1 MHNLL
6 LSITMAVGLKSPQTL
21 LPITGIKLGVSAAG
35 MRYADRA
42 DLVLIEFAPGVNTA
56 IVFTQNRF
64 AAAPV
69 IVAKEHFVSTIPSAL
84 LINAGQANAGT
95 GNAGIEGA
103 RQSCRLVADQLG
115 CLPESVLPFSTGVI
129 GDAPPMDKL
138 GEALPECVSSSVEDA
153 WIAAAHGIMTTDTL
167 AKGCSRTISIDGET
181 VTLTG
186 IAKGSGMIRPNMAT
200 MLAFVGTDIA
210 MDPTLLQRSLGSA
223 VSRSFNRITVD
234 GDTSTNDAC
243 VLMASGAAKLEP
255 LEQDSSA
262 YQQWYEAL
270 CEVLLELAQAIVRDA
285 EGVTKFVTVKVEEGR
300 NEDDCLDVAFTVAHS
315 PLTKTALFASDPNW
329 GRILAA
335 VGRAPIDNLDV
346 DKVSLHI
353 NDVCVLEKGNI
364 ATDYTEERGQAAM
377 APEEIVLRI
386 GLGAGKA
393 SATVWTSDLS
403 YDYIRINAEYRT

>member
-1 MHNLL
+1 
-6 LSITMAVGLKSPQTL
+6 MAIGLKSPEIL
-21 LPITGIKLGVSAAG
+21 LPITGIKLGAAAAG
-35 MRYADRA
+35 LRYRDRP
-42 DLVLIEFAPGVNTA
+42 DLVLVEISPGATTA
-56 IVFTQNRF
+56 VVFTQNRF

-69 IVAKEHFVSTIPSAL
+69 IVAREYFASTVPRAL

-95 GNAGIEGA
+95 GKVGIEVA

-115 CLPESVLPFSTGVI
+115 CSPESVLPFSTGVI
-129 GDAPPMDKL
+129 GDALPLYKL
-138 GEALPECVSSSVEDA
+138 SKALPECVTSSEGGA
-153 WIAAAHGIMTTDTL
+153 WIVAAHGIMTTDTL
-167 AKGCSRTISIDGET
+167 AKGCSRTIMIDGET

-186 IAKGSGMIRPNMAT
+186 ITKGSGMIHPNMAT
-200 MLAFVGTDIA
+200 MLAFVGSDIA
-210 MDPTLLQRSLGSA
+210 MDQALLQASLKRA
-223 VSRSFNRITVD
+223 VSSSFNRITID

-243 VLMASGAAKLEP
+243 VLMASGAVKLDP

-262 YQQWYEAL
+262 FRQWYEAL

-285 EGVTKFVTVKVEEGR
+285 EGATKFVTVQVEEGKS
-300 NEDDCLDVAFTVAHS
+300 ESDCLEVAFTVAHS

-329 GRILAA
+329 GRFLAA
-335 VGRAPIDNLDV
+335 AGRATIDKFDV
-346 DKVSLHI
+346 DKVSLYI
-353 NDVCVLEKGNI
+353 NDVCVFDKGSI

-403 YDYIRINAEYRT
+403 HEYIRINAEYRS

>member
-1 MHNLL
+1 
-6 LSITMAVGLKSPQTL
+6 MAVGLKSPDTL
-21 LPITGIKLGVSAAG
+21 LPITGIKLGASAAG
-35 MRYADRA
+35 LRYADRA
-42 DLVLIEFAPGVNTA
+42 DLVLVEIAPGVNTA

-69 IVAKEHFVSTIPSAL
+69 IVAKEHFASSVPRAL

-95 GNAGIEGA
+95 GKAGITVA
-103 RQSCRLVADQLG
+103 RQSCQLVADQLG
-115 CLPESVLPFSTGVI
+115 CSPESVLPFSTGII
-129 GDAPPMDKL
+129 GDAPPLDKL
-138 GEALPECVSSSVEDA
+138 GKALPECVTSSEEEA

-167 AKGCSRTISIDGET
+167 AKGCSRTITIDGVT

-186 IAKGSGMIRPNMAT
+186 IAKGGGMIRPNMAT
-200 MLAFVGTDIA
+200 MLAFVATDVA
-210 MDPTLLQRSLGSA
+210 MDTALLQASLLSA
-223 VSRSFNRITVD
+223 VNSSFNRITVD

-243 VLMASGAAKLEP
+243 VLMASGAAKLAP

-270 CEVLLELAQAIVRDA
+270 CELLLELAQAIVRDA
-285 EGVTKFVTVKVEEGR
+285 EGATKFVTVRVEEGEFE
-300 NEDDCLDVAFTVAHS
+300 NDCLDVAFTVAHS

-329 GRILAA
+329 GRVLAA

-353 NDVCVLEKGNI
+353 NDVCVLENGNI

-386 GLGAGKA
+386 GLGTGKA
-393 SATVWTSDLS
+393 SASVWTSDLS

>member
-1 MHNLL
+1 
-6 LSITMAVGLKSPQTL
+6 MAVGLKSPETL
-21 LPITGIKLGVSAAG
+21 QPITGIKLGTSAAG
-35 MRYADRA
+35 LRYEDRA
-42 DLVLIEFAPGVNTA
+42 DLVLVEIAPGVNTA

-69 IVAKEHFVSTIPSAL
+69 IVAKEHFASTVPRAL

-95 GNAGIEGA
+95 GKGGIEIA
-103 RQSCRLVADQLG
+103 RQSCQLVADQLG
-115 CLPESVLPFSTGVI
+115 CSLESVLPFSTGVI
-129 GDAPPMDKL
+129 GEAPPMVKL
-138 GEALPECVSSSVEDA
+138 GMALPECVTSSEEDA
-153 WIAAAHGIMTTDTL
+153 WIAAAYGIMTTDTL
-167 AKGCSRTISIDGET
+167 AKGCSRTITIDGET
-181 VTLTG
+181 INLTG
-186 IAKGSGMIRPNMAT
+186 IAKGSGMIHPNMAT

-262 YQQWYEAL
+262 YKQWHEAL
-270 CEVLLELAQAIVRDA
+270 YEVLSELAQAIVRDA
-285 EGVTKFVTVKVEEGR
+285 EGATKFVTVKVEEGR
-300 NEDDCLDVAFTVAHS
+300 DEKNCLDVAFTVAHS

-335 VGRAPIDNLDV
+335 VGRAPIDNLDIN
-346 DKVSLHI
+346 KVSLHI
-353 NDVCVLEKGNI
+353 NNICVFEKGNI

-386 GLGAGKA
+386 GLGVGKA
-393 SATVWTSDLS
+393 SASVWTSDLS